1 MATRFRLPSA
11 GSAGAS
17 PGFQSYSHA
26 GSGTRF
32 PMPSSGKGDSSAL
45 STVAQAPDAADHT
58 TAGDTFHVQFVS
70 DPLVA
75 GIAFVTADSV
85 KYAMQSL
92 EANAGNNLFVQLFV
106 GVLSASGS
114 PSINI
119 LLQKSADGTEL
130 GTSIINR
137 TSSHNLTGAYTTV
150 SGDRLFV
157 EFSVTG
163 TPVAASGTQ
172 GHNAS
177 LRWGSDGAGGDL
189 PEDDTSTGAT
199 LNPWIEFSRTITFTG
214 PTANASLVEDADS
227 VASGASVTV
236 AAAAGTVEDGDSVA
250 AGAAI
255 SVSAAAGM
263 VEDSDS
269 VASAVSLAV
278 GAAADLAEDT
288 DNVTAGASITVTASA
303 STVEDADN
311 VTSVASITITAA
323 AILVEDADSVAASAD
338 GEGWLPEILR
348 ISWAQVELPEASTI
362 GASLAATESDD
373 TAVGVAALSINAVFA
388 SIEETDVVSASIV
401 GVEML
406 RISWAQLEL
415 PQASGISAS
424 LSATEADDLAA
435 SVSTLAISAA
445 FAQVEANDTLA
456 ASVPGLELLR
466 ISWAQLELPASAGG
480 INASLSANE
489 GDDAL
494 SATGTVSGGAS
505 TYSLVAEGFDVTVEF
520 APGFADYEL
529 TAAPFTVDAAFEAG
543 YSSYALSAEAFA
555 VTAAFADVGLV
566 QGAGGGG
573 ILAVG
578 LLTEGDDACSA
589 SAALP
594 IVASM
599 AKVEADDSLDGLL
612 GLPRVLADYQATEA
626 DDTVTASVA
635 LVVAAA
641 VQINEA
647 DDVSSSAAAILVV
660 AQASIQ
666 EGDDTIRSGW
676 GPQHFP
682 AAIVASARARRMSAG
697 NRRVGSIRT
706 SRFP

>member
-214 PTANASLVEDADS
+214 PTAACEPGGVRRQRNVRRIRHRRCCSREHRRGCGQRSGWCGHLGERRCGHGRGFGQRS
-227 VASGASVTV
+227 VRRVPRG
-236 AAAAGTVEDGDSVA
+236 GCCGH
-250 AGAAI
+250 
-255 SVSAAAGM
+255 
-263 VEDSDS
+263 
-269 VASAVSLAV
+269 
-278 GAAADLAEDT
+278 LAEDT

-303 STVEDADN
+303 SIVEDVDN
-311 VTSVASITITAA
+311 VASNASITITAA

-388 SIEETDVVSASIV
+388 SIEEADVLSASIV

-415 PQASGISAS
+415 PQSSGISAS

-489 GDDAL
+489 ADDAL

-612 GLPRVLADYQATEA
+612 GLPRVLADCQATEA
-626 DDTVTASVA
+626 DDTVTASG
-635 LVVAAA
+635 LSWLP
-641 VQINEA
+641 QPY
-647 DDVSSSAAAILVV
+647 
-660 AQASIQ
+660 
-666 EGDDTIRSGW
+666 RSM
-676 GPQHFP
+676 
-682 AAIVASARARRMSAG
+682 RR
-697 NRRVGSIRT
+697 T
-706 SRFP
+706 T

>member
-1 MATRFRLPSA
+1 
-11 GSAGAS
+11 
-17 PGFQSYSHA
+17 
-26 GSGTRF
+26 
-32 PMPSSGKGDSSAL
+32 MPTSGKGDSSAL

-150 SGDRLFV
+150 AGDRLFV

-214 PTANASLVEDADS
+214 PTADAIVVESADS
-227 VASGASVTV
+227 VTSGASVTV
-236 AAAAGTVEDGDSVA
+236 AAAASIVECADSVA
-250 AGAAI
+250 AGAAVL
-255 SVSAAAGM
+255 VSAAAGM

-269 VASAVSLAV
+269 LASAASLAV
-278 GAAADLAEDT
+278 GAAANLAEDA
-288 DNVTAGASITVTASA
+288 DNVTAGASITVTAAA
-303 STVEDADN
+303 SLIDDADG
-311 VTSVASITITAA
+311 VTSVASITINAA

-348 ISWAQVELPEASTI
+348 ISWAQLELPQGSTS
-362 GASLAATESDD
+362 ASLAATESDD
-373 TAVGVAALSINAVFA
+373 TIVGVAALSINAVFA
-388 SIEETDVVSASIV
+388 SIEDADVVAGAASIA
-401 GVEML
+401 GGTEML

-415 PQASGISAS
+415 PQSSGISAS
-424 LSATEADDLAA
+424 LSATEGDDLAA
-435 SVSTLAISAA
+435 SVATLAISAA
-445 FAQVEANDTLA
+445 FAQVESNDTLA
-456 ASVPGLELLR
+456 ASLPGQELLR
-466 ISWAQLELPASAGG
+466 ISWAQLELPVSGGG
-480 INASLSANE
+480 ITASLSASE
-489 GDDAL
+489 ADDAL
-494 SATGTVSGGAS
+494 TATGTVSSAS

-543 YSSYALSAEAFA
+543 YSSYALPAEAFA

-599 AKVEADDSLDGLL
+599 AKVEADDSLDGLI

-626 DDTVTASVA
+626 DDTVTASGA

-647 DDVSSSAAAILVV
+647 DDVSSSAAAISVV

>member
-1 MATRFRLPSA
+1 MTAAHPSR
-11 GSAGAS
+11 S
-17 PGFQSYSHA
+17 
-26 GSGTRF
+26 
-32 PMPSSGKGDSSAL
+32 
-45 STVAQAPDAADHT
+45 
-58 TAGDTFHVQFVS
+58 
-70 DPLVA
+70 
-75 GIAFVTADSV
+75 
-85 KYAMQSL
+85 
-92 EANAGNNLFVQLFV
+92 
-106 GVLSASGS
+106 
-114 PSINI
+114 
-119 LLQKSADGTEL
+119 LLQRRRHS
-130 GTSIINR
+130 
-137 TSSHNLTGAYTTV
+137 
-150 SGDRLFV
+150 
-157 EFSVTG
+157 
-163 TPVAASGTQ
+163 VAA
-172 GHNAS
+172 
-177 LRWGSDGAGGDL
+177 
-189 PEDDTSTGAT
+189 
-199 LNPWIEFSRTITFTG
+199 
-214 PTANASLVEDADS
+214 
-227 VASGASVTV
+227 GASVTI

-288 DNVTAGASITVTASA
+288 DNVTAGASITVNASA
-303 STVEDADN
+303 SLVEDADS

-348 ISWAQVELPEASTI
+348 ISWAQLELPQGSTS
-362 GASLAATESDD
+362 ASLAATESDD
-373 TAVGVAALSINAVFA
+373 TVVGVAALSINAVFA
-388 SIEETDVVSASIV
+388 SLEDADVVSASIV

-415 PQASGISAS
+415 PQSSGISAS

-480 INASLSANE
+480 IAASLSANE

-494 SATGTVSGGAS
+494 NATGTVSGAS

-626 DDTVTASVA
+626 DDTVTASG
-635 LVVAAA
+635 L
-641 VQINEA
+641 
-647 DDVSSSAAAILVV
+647 SWLPRPY
-660 AQASIQ
+660 
-666 EGDDTIRSGW
+666 RSM
-676 GPQHFP
+676 
-682 AAIVASARARRMSAG
+682 RR
-697 NRRVGSIRT
+697 T
-706 SRFP
+706 T